1 MRRSIQAGTAIAALA
16 LALSACS
23 SGTPAATS
31 SATGAPPAAGG
42 ELVIWADNSA
52 NTAKAIEPLCKKW
65 AEDNGVTCT
74 VKKFNGGTELED
86 ALMQGNS
93 SGDVPDIYEGAHN
106 GIGKMVTNGILSP
119 IDLGANKANF
129 SAAAVAGVT
138 NNGNT
143 YGVPWAVENVALLT
157 NKKLAAECPATLDA
171 AVANAKKLIAD
182 GKATKGLGIA
192 LQISSNGDGYHWF
205 PLFTADGG
213 YAFKQ
218 LPDGS
223 YDPNDMGIG
232 KEGSI
237 AAAKRLQ
244 QLVDDGILK
253 GSVTYDIARET
264 FAKGKSPYFITG
276 PWQIPEQK
284 EALGEDLMVCPVP
297 SWEGSQYKSQPFLG
311 VRVFF
316 QTAKAKNP
324 VLASTFLSD
333 AVMSTEFMD
342 GMYATDPRPPAWN
355 ESFTKA
361 AADPFIKGFGE
372 YGLNGMPMPAI
383 PQMDNLFQDWGL
395 AQFKV
400 ASGSDPEKTMKE
412 AGDSINKRNAALG

>member
-23 SGTPAATS
+23 SGTPAATG

-86 ALMQGNS
+86 ALIQGNT
-93 SGDVPDIYEGAHN
+93 SGEVPDIYEGAHN
-106 GIGKMVTNGILSP
+106 GIGKMVANGILAP
-119 IDLGANKANF
+119 VDLGANKANF

-143 YGVPWAVENVALLT
+143 YGVPWSVENVAMLT
-157 NKKLAAECPATLDA
+157 NKKLAPECPATLDA

-182 GKATKGLGIA
+182 GKVTKGLGIA

-223 YDPNDMGIG
+223 YDPADMGIG

-244 QLVDDGILK
+244 QLADDGIVK

-276 PWQIPEQK
+276 PWQLPEQQ
-284 EALGEDLMVCPVP
+284 EALGDDLMVCPVP
-297 SWEGSQYKSQPFLG
+297 NWEGSQFTSQPFLG

-316 QTAKAKNP
+316 QVAKGKNP

-372 YGLNGMPMPAI
+372 YGQAGMPMPAI

>member
-1 MRRSIQAGTAIAALA
+1 MRRSIQAGAAIAALA

-93 SGDVPDIYEGAHN
+93 SGDVPDIYEGPHN

-143 YGVPWAVENVALLT
+143 YGVPWAVENVAMLT

-223 YDPNDMGIG
+223 FDPADMGIG

-276 PWQIPEQK
+276 PWQLPEQQ

-297 SWEGSQYKSQPFLG
+297 NWEGSQFKSQPFLG

-372 YGLNGMPMPAI
+372 YGQSGMPMPAI